1 MRPWARIVCDSIG
14 PHGIRLTTMEM
25 MGWQASHPDFMTH
38 RMFSRNAASTRAI
51 PAHIWR
57 DQVIHD
63 PFLPLFWDRN
73 QPGMQ
78 GYLGQLDG
86 VDLEI
91 AQTLWNMARRESVN
105 AHRTITEQPE
115 GKGLHKQVANRL
127 LMPFMGILKVV
138 TGIESAWANYF
149 HLRCHHAAQKEEA
162 VQAFAAAEAYFASTP
177 IRMPAG
183 GLHLPYVNQ
192 SEVTRWGKEWALR
205 HSSARC
211 ARVSYMRQN
220 EVDYEAEE
228 RIYARLTNPNTPRE
242 YDPEEPVH
250 GSPMEHP
257 AECLE
262 EAEPSGNFVGWRQHR
277 KQVPGEFRQT
287 FSYQDLQQ
295 RKADW
300 QEKFGAAP

>member
-51 PAHIWR
+51 PARRFREQATI
-57 DQVIHD
+57 D
-63 PFLPLFWDRN
+63 PFWPIAWDAD

-78 GYLGQLDG
+78 GYQALNGSQLARAQRAWNRAREFT
-86 VDLEI
+86 LEI
-91 AQTLWNMARRESVN
+91 HHDL
-105 AHRTITEQPE
+105 TECPIE
-115 GKGLHKQVANRL
+115 GIGLHKQVANRL
-127 LMPFMGILKVV
+127 LIPHLGILKVV
-138 TGIESAWANYF
+138 TGIEAAWAHYF

-183 GLHLPYVNQ
+183 GLHLPYVNR
-192 SEVTRWGKEWALR
+192 SELTRWGKEWALR

-228 RIYARLTNPNTPRE
+228 RIYARLMNPNTPRE

-300 QEKFGAAP
+300 RERFGEL